1 MLEVSVVL
9 QSSSRRSP
17 GPKIPLDERFE
28 DEARF
33 LKTWLEKP
41 LLTGAVTP
49 SGKMLARTRPWP
61 PQVGQVFGFEPALAP
76 EPEQTSQVVA
86 VGILRL
92 TVSPL

>member
-1 MLEVSVVL
+1 MTLPRPWQFGQV
-9 QSSSRRSP
+9 RS
-17 GPKIPLDERFE
+17 I
-28 DEARF
+28 
-33 LKTWLEKP
+33 EKKP
-41 LLTGAVTP
+41 CV
-49 SGKMLARTRPWP
+49 ARTRPWP